1 MRCEEFDDWSRE
13 VGPGLHR
20 AAYLLTGDWGTAQ
33 DLVQHALLHTWRRFS
48 SLHSPEAFA
57 RVVMARAA
65 ASHWRRRWRG
75 EIPHGQTLEGEL
87 VDPWLQVDIVTDV
100 RSALLALSP
109 RQRAVVVL
117 RFLDDLSE
125 EATAQALGWPLG
137 TVKSTTSR
145 ALGVLRENGFD
156 LREALA

>member
-1 MRCEEFDDWSRE
+1 MDRGEFDDWARAT
-13 VGPGLHR
+13 GPRLHR
-20 AAYLLTGDWGTAQ
+20 AAFLLTGSWDAGQ

-48 SLHSPEAFA
+48 SLDNPEAFA

-65 ASHWRRRWRG
+65 ASQWRRRWRG
-75 EIPHGQTLEGEL
+75 EVPHATMPDVRS
-87 VDPWLQVDIVTDV
+87 VDPWHDIDEAADV
-100 RSALLALSP
+100 RLMLAGLTP

-125 EATAQALGWPLG
+125 QETARAMGWKLG

-145 ALGVLRENGFD
+145 ALDALRRQD
-156 LREALA
+156 LSSRETLA